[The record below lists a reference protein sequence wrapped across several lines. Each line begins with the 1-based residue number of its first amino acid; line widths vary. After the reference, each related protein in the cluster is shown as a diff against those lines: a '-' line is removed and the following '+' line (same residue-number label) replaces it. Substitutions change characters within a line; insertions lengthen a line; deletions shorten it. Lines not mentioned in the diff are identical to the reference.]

1 MCMKAVQAEGKTAAL
16 NGLVTRV
23 FSIYAVPLQLG
34 YGSLCTH
41 TLENDLDKA
50 INKINIIK
58 FQASC
63 MHLLHLLCGKLR
75 AHKACLQHTLG
86 QCLSSMCQGKELV
99 KHLSCR
105 LNRLLSSWGSSF
117 IWKSDWQIN
126 WSFRAGV
133 LGRHF
138 LENKTKWACHYKE
151 NSRLYLLPMI
161 TLKLSSEN

>member
-1 MCMKAVQAEGKTAAL
+1 MCKKAVQAEGKTVALKWTSNPSILYLCCALAARL
-16 NGLVTRV
+16 WV
-23 FSIYAVPLQLG
+23 FVH
-34 YGSLCTH
+34 TH

-63 MHLLHLLCGKLR
+63 MRLLHLLCGKLR

-117 IWKSDWQIN
+117 IRKSDWQIN

-138 LENKTKWACHYKE
+138 LENKWNEPVTIRKTADCICCQW
-151 NSRLYLLPMI
+151 
-161 TLKLSSEN
+161 